1 VTEALALKT
10 GGPFLVLETN
20 RDLPL
25 VSLSI
30 ALRTGAIED
39 PAEAEGAVRLLARL
53 MRRSAGGRSA
63 EQNDRL
69 VEGMGATLGAEVSAS
84 TVVFQGAV
92 ISRSFERFVDF
103 LVDAL
108 ARPSLPEDELSRLK
122 RETEAELTETLD
134 DDRGLARRW
143 FRRKMFEG
151 HPYSRAAGGTLAGIR
166 AATLPMLKDL
176 YRTLVVPENMAIA
189 LAGDVDEARATR
201 LAERLTEAL
210 AHGAARIDKTPEP
223 TVKPGRRLLFVD
235 KPERTQTQILIGGLG
250 THFADPDHFPLAV
263 ANTAFGG
270 TFTARLMQEVRSKR
284 GWSYGAYSSLPF
296 DRRRQ
301 SFSMWTFPK
310 ADDAAPCIALELGM
324 LEAFVEKGLKRAE
337 LSWAKRYLVRSH
349 AFSIDTAAKRIGMK
363 LDAEL
368 YGLPAGYYERYLEHL
383 KAVTLEQANQAVRER
398 LSVENLLITVVG
410 TESAV
415 GGAVRE
421 AIPRLGSS
429 EVVKYDQ
436 ES

>member
-1 VTEALALKT
+1 VSEAVART
-10 GGPFLVLETN
+10 HAGPPLLLETSPE
-20 RDLPL
+20 LPL
-25 VSLSI
+25 VSVSI

-39 PAEAEGAVRLLARL
+39 PPGAEGAVRLLARL

-63 EQNDRL
+63 EQNDQL

-108 ARPSLPEDELSRLK
+108 ARPTLPEDELGRLK
-122 RETEAELTETLD
+122 RETEAELTEALD

-143 FRRKMFEG
+143 FRRRMFEG
-151 HPYSRAAGGTLAGIR
+151 HPYARAAGGSLAGIR
-166 AATLPMLKDL
+166 AATLPQLKEL
-176 YRTLVVPENMAIA
+176 YRTLVVPENMVIA
-189 LAGDVDEARATR
+189 LSGDVDESRAER

-210 AHGAARIDKTPEP
+210 PRGAAREDRTPEP
-223 TVKPGRRLLFVD
+223 VVKPGRRLVLVD

-250 THFADPDHFPLAV
+250 THAADPDHFPLAV

-270 TFTARLMQEVRSKR
+270 TFTARLMQEVRAKR
-284 GWSYGAYSSLPF
+284 GWSYGAYSSLPI

-301 SFSMWTFPK
+301 SFSLWTFPK
-310 ADDAAPCIALELGM
+310 ASDAAPCIELELGM
-324 LEAFVEKGLKRAE
+324 LEAFCAKGLKPAE

-349 AFSIDTAAKRIGMK
+349 AFSIDTAAKRVGMK

-368 YGLPAGYYERYLEHL
+368 YGLPPGYYERYVEHL

-398 LSVENLLITVVG
+398 LTVDDLLVVVVG
-410 TESAV
+410 TASVV
-415 GGAVRE
+415 GDAVRG
-421 AIPRLGSS
+421 AIPKLVSS
-429 EVVKYDQ
+429 DVVAYDA
-436 ES
+436 E